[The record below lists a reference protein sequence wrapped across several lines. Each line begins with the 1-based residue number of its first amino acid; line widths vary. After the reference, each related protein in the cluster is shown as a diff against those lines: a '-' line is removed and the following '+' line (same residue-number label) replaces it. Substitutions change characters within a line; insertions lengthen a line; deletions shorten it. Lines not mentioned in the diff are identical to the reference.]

1 MLEFEPFI
9 HGCPDQITEI
19 VISVLI
25 LDLGSVTS
33 KITGPLARTTMFV
46 IGTSFDILPGLYG

>member
-1 MLEFEPFI
+1 MAVRTKL
-9 HGCPDQITEI
+9 T
-19 VISVLI
+19 SVQLLI